1 MARKFISTITTT
13 TKSVASTALILLCS
27 LFFGTAEAWGQ
38 VDDGKL
44 YNIKFGDKYLYTRY
58 GNLNCDVDAI
68 FEAPSYDTSV
78 SFQWE
83 FISQDNGFVLR
94 SGKGLY
100 VCFNGG
106 WYANDNVSNAVVF
119 EWDGSKLKILVK
131 RETWW
136 PDYMTYNGV
145 TDITYTLDKSG
156 SPSPWFV
163 DVERYLEFAESD
175 GTTTYLH
182 ADDDGTLRRIIAED
196 GPEKWTVEMDDD
208 ETGFY
213 LKNAAGKYIKLDGG
227 ELKATATSKTD
238 AALFPKDNKTDNQSS
253 STLRLWLDDS
263 HYVNASGQQTTGVD
277 IKLVTQT
284 KNSMPWFVGLTRYW
298 EFDGDDKLYLKA
310 NADGTL
316 EKVTGEKSPQQW
328 TVTMTADK
336 SGYVVGNS
344 DGKYLVLD
352 GNTWKATATSEA
364 AATVIAKA
372 NRQDNEG
379 NATLKLWAESGG
391 TRSYVDG
398 DGTDMKLVTN
408 VTIPKIATWSESKFY
423 KLRFAT
429 GNDAGQYLGINYD
442 DSYKLMPVAEADA
455 PTWNISKTSGGYI
468 IHSNDDK
475 YPYFEGGWL
484 RCNDNNPSAA
494 IVFTDF
500 QLDANGNVAWQFANG
515 WLNKTDN
522 QGTQVFYGLEPARP
536 VTYWDEDDWYYIE
549 FQDYDLE
556 SAIYGKYLYNPTS
569 GDDNWRLQRGKA
581 ETAQRWYVETTEEGY
596 ILRRHDEDGGGYFS
610 WTERDTYY
618 HISKVESEAF
628 VFTDI
633 EKNGSKF
640 SLWASTV
647 NGTHY
652 LNADTW
658 AESYDDR
665 DLEKDQTDL
674 KGVKSFFKLV
684 KEVNDDPIPE
694 SHEVWEKDIKHRV
707 HQLVTEAQ
715 EYKAAGGTIPQG
727 FLDGSKEWVDNGYGK
742 EMQYTSVYEF
752 TIYVKAGEQ
761 TTLYFPMIQYGSMI
775 LHRDYQR
782 FYNYRT
788 DDLTGL
794 NWSWF
799 NFGGTSFTNYKNGYV
814 TGISLTGNSD
824 TNNCY
829 VNNSF
834 DITLPADALT
844 DGLDLACD
852 MSNYTDM
859 IKDDD
864 GDIDYE
870 PSLSQRVIWH
880 IRSAQEMADS
890 LSTET
895 WLEEKTIHFPATSVN
910 FEPDCIGLE
919 RELSNYW
926 FNKGGQLANLGQN
939 GNILVE
945 LEDNGT
951 GIQLLSGGQKD
962 GRAGIRYTNVEG
974 LFVNTDLGLPGSR
987 FVSFTYPQ
995 VGDGELPQGRV
1006 NATGKDHPAYI
1017 NVYAVDGSTRYKVA
1031 RFEIIFDENS
1041 STLPWND
1048 VLRVNNQLSEDVRRS
1063 PNDLAR
1069 RTGNKPIAQITFDYP
1084 EDKQN
1089 SLRGIQNQYAPD
1101 NWSSNGMQK
1110 FERTFSSSQLALDFV
1125 NANYIHTSMWRDDNG
1140 QVQPSSHYQNQNNA
1154 RSYFYDCKWGEY
1166 LLTSETGFWNA
1177 LGPFLG
1183 VNNDSLRKSIPA
1195 SQLWHPADGMVP
1207 GFLYVDASERA
1218 GSVASVPFE
1227 GTFCSGNRLMC
1238 SGWICTGTSYGWNNG
1253 AAPSSVILSIVGRN
1267 YDSEEE
1273 TVLHRFCP
1281 GQISLEMRHNDG
1293 SVEVASNVVWN
1304 MGDSWIST
1312 NGQWNNNSESG
1323 PWQQFYYEFTIN
1335 EQFDTYLLKIDNNC
1349 VSTSGGDFMLDD
1361 IQIYASLPEVKV
1373 DESVPI
1379 CVRNGSEY
1387 DVSLMKQLVNF
1398 DLQLDVIGQTEAAD
1412 AASAKQQYMSFA
1424 FLEKDLFL
1432 KTFKAEAG
1440 LGESIAQI
1448 EKNINDG
1455 VYENADS
1462 IVKAAYV
1469 KAFWASL
1476 VGDKE
1481 NQLRVWKSTDYNSES
1496 APKNCGLLQF
1506 EWSTYYE
1513 DHPEYKFVDA
1523 IAKDKREPVYR
1534 YVRKEGDV
1542 DMRYLL
1548 FNANIPDITW
1558 SVNTYYYCIPYN
1570 TKVESLSK
1578 DQIPASFDLLSPCNK
1593 KYAFRI
1599 SPTLDIIPLDK
1610 VKGDEDLEACEN
1622 QIPTIVT
1629 NMEGFNEDGEPIT
1642 MENLNFD
1649 WWIGL
1654 RPNPEAETE
1663 EGKSGVK
1670 ATLDNYSKYTR
1681 EINGEEVSLREAVL
1695 SLRQFYPDAETLDGV
1710 EPMTPIG
1717 DITVNLTAN
1726 EIELLRQLVNEGQL
1740 ILHTKLLNVRM
1751 VRWSEDD
1758 PNFYFVA
1765 APINDDLFKDYV
1777 NPEKNPVIYY
1787 CDEPQQL
1794 TVKLTNVAPT
1804 LESGFSDGMNGI
1816 DEYNYEQG
1824 LGVLSL
1830 RMARMG
1836 QFQKVQHADQGQ
1848 TDPGNCLVIPLRE
1861 AHAAVSDAIGVH
1873 NGIHLEA
1880 VDNNIYLANTDDA
1893 AMFDRLLKGVHA
1905 TETADLPVV
1914 GRIVKLE
1921 AVDTEKDT
1929 ERDQA
1934 NVNYMRIYFLSSFDV
1949 RDCYNYTLKIPF
1961 RDHVENGT
1969 SNACDGDLM
1978 INLKIVP
1985 DYEVW
1990 TGAAGNTDWNND
2002 GNWRRADSDDLLLRS
2017 EGYAPNT
2024 EQVYLTNDENGRD
2037 KGFAPLYCTH
2047 LMIKTD
2053 EGAQRPVLYD
2063 MYDYPE
2069 KTELDNTPFPNLRPE
2084 TATDILKYDFQACP
2098 YQADKHQTPLGQ
2110 EGDLIAE
2117 MYEINVCEDIV
2128 FQSHTELL
2136 KPYLLSYNRA
2146 WVEYELTK
2154 NQWHLV
2160 GSPLQGTLSAEW
2172 YAPSWSGRQETTY
2185 YEPVNFDDQ
2194 LKDGG
2199 WHLPTDAD
2207 DDQEKRY
2214 YNISYDRFS
2223 PAVYQRAWDKA
2234 KAVIYEHGATWDAK
2248 DGDQTDT
2255 NTGDANQGNWS
2266 WPSEDAN
2273 YMTWDSHNADDYLQ
2287 RIAYRPMGDS
2297 KANVAIWGTWS
2308 GVYNDHTVPYSG
2320 GGFCVLPINNLK
2332 GNDIGENLKM
2342 RFRLPK
2348 DDQYYDIWDWGKGYA
2363 VENRVRVYINDGRE
2377 LPAEATDDN
2386 TLTIEN
2392 RGRLRSDV
2400 FSVVGEEGL
2409 SKGKV
2414 LESLSKDKTYTME
2427 LKNEGEGSV
2436 GYFLACNPFLSGL
2449 DMVKFFAANTHL
2461 APFYLVLNGDEA
2473 AISDDKKAEYEAGG
2487 KKWKWSDVG
2496 FGSADIVA
2504 PRYAFFVKV
2513 KDGGDLNATTLTFTP
2528 DMLTATPNEQE
2539 AAPSRRHTMASDGE
2553 SQGLTLRAV
2562 RHGSESEA
2570 RVELLPSASDRF
2582 DPAEDME
2589 TFVVDEL
2596 TADVPVVYT
2605 LCGRLATSINRL
2617 NSVGVLPLGIASA
2630 SSEPCTVS
2638 LSGVGSLGTDS
2649 LMLYDAAER
2658 TLTPLTEG
2666 LQLTMPGRT
2675 EGRYFIVS
2683 GIGSEQPTAA
2693 PSVSITPLPGAVG
2706 LSSAGSPI
2714 ERVEVYTLGG
2724 SLVTSLTPRRS
2735 QVRVPLASGTY
2746 IVKATATDVSTV
2758 AKVAIE

>member
-1 MARKFISTITTT
+1 M
-13 TKSVASTALILLCS
+13 
-27 LFFGTAEAWGQ
+27 
-38 VDDGKL
+38 
-44 YNIKFGDKYLYTRY
+44 TRY
-58 GNLNCDVDAI
+58 NTNDPTVPVPN
-68 FEAPSYDTSV
+68 PS
-78 SFQWE
+78 E
-83 FISQDNGFVLR
+83 P
-94 SGKGLY
+94 
-100 VCFNGG
+100 
-106 WYANDNVSNAVVF
+106 AA
-119 EWDGSKLKILVK
+119 
-131 RETWW
+131 
-136 PDYMTYNGV
+136 
-145 TDITYTLDKSG
+145 
-156 SPSPWFV
+156 SPWFV
-163 DVERYLEFAESD
+163 DYESYLEFAESD

-182 ADDDGTLRRIIAED
+182 ADDDGTLRRIIAENS
-196 GPEKWTVEMDDD
+196 PEKWTVEMNDD

-253 STLRLWLDDS
+253 STLRLWLDDT

-344 DGKYLVLD
+344 DGNYLVLD

-379 NATLKLWAESGG
+379 NATLRLWAESGG

-398 DGTDMKLVTN
+398 DGADMKLVTN

-429 GNDAGQYLGINYD
+429 GPDAGQYLGINYD

-484 RCNDNNPSAA
+484 RCNDNNPSTA
-494 IVFTDF
+494 IVFSDF

-549 FQDYDLE
+549 FQDYDPE
-556 SAIYGKYLYNPTS
+556 SSIYGKYLYNPTS
-569 GDDNWRLQRGKA
+569 GDDKWRLQRGKA
-581 ETAQRWYVETTEEGY
+581 ATAQRWYVEATEEGY
-596 ILRRHDEDGGGYFS
+596 ILRRHADDGGGYFS
-610 WTERDTYY
+610 WTEDATYY
-618 HISKVESEAF
+618 HISNEASEAF

-633 EKNGSKF
+633 EKSGMKF
-640 SLWASTV
+640 ALWAETK

-658 AESYDDR
+658 AESYDNR
-665 DLEKDQTDL
+665 TLEKDQTDL

-707 HQLVTEAQ
+707 HQLVKEAQ

-727 FLDGSKEWVDNGYGK
+727 FLDGSKEYEDNG
-742 EMQYTSVYEF
+742 MQYTSVYEF
-752 TIYVKAGEQ
+752 TIYVKPGEQ

-788 DDLTGL
+788 DDLTDL

-814 TGISLTGNSD
+814 TGISLKGNSD

-895 WLEEKTIHFPATSVN
+895 WLEEKTIHFPAVSVN

-926 FNKGGQLANLGQN
+926 FKKGGQLVNLGQD

-962 GRAGIRYTNVEG
+962 GRAGIRYTDVEG

-995 VGDGELPQGRV
+995 VGGGQLLQGRV
-1006 NATGKDHPAYI
+1006 NAYGKDHPAYI

-1048 VLRVNNQLSEDVRRS
+1048 VLKVTGKLPADVRRS

-1084 EDKQN
+1084 VDMEN
-1089 SLRGIQNQYAPD
+1089 SVVGRQLASTPSEWTQGPLLLRD
-1101 NWSSNGMQK
+1101 
-1110 FERTFSSSQLALDFV
+1110 RTFTSSKLALDFA
-1125 NANYIHTSMWRDDNG
+1125 NANYMHSTKMWDG
-1140 QVQPSSHYQNQNNA
+1140 SQVQPATHFGNTG
-1154 RSYFYDCKWGEY
+1154 YFFDCKWGEY
-1166 LLTSETGFWNA
+1166 VMTSETGFWNA

-1183 VNNDSLRKSIPA
+1183 VNNYRLRQSIPE
-1195 SQLWHPADGMVP
+1195 SEKWTPAYGMVP

-1227 GTFCSGNRLMC
+1227 GTFCPGNKLMC
-1238 SGWICTGTSYGWNNG
+1238 SGWITTGTSYGWNKG
-1253 AAPSSVILSIVGRN
+1253 AAPSSVILSIIGRN
-1267 YDSEEE
+1267 YDSEGKITKE

-1281 GQISLEMRHNDG
+1281 GQISLEMRHVDG
-1293 SVEVASNVVWN
+1293 SVEAVSQIDP
-1304 MGDSWIST
+1304 GIRYDDTWIST
-1312 NGQWNNNSESG
+1312 NADWKTSDESG
-1323 PWQQFYYEFTIN
+1323 PWQQFYYEFTIG
-1335 EQFDTYLLKIDNNC
+1335 EQFDTYLLNIDNNC

-1398 DLQLDVIGQTEAAD
+1398 DLQLDVIGATEAKTEGAGE
-1412 AASAKQQYMSFA
+1412 KQFMSFA

-1440 LGESIAQI
+1440 LSESIEQI
-1448 EKNINDG
+1448 EKNINEG
-1455 VYENADS
+1455 VYGNVYENNS
-1462 IVKAAYV
+1462 NYREAYR

-1481 NQLRVWKSTDYNSES
+1481 NQLRVWKSTDYKSES

-1513 DHPEYKFVDA
+1513 NHPEYKFVDA
-1523 IAKDKREPVYR
+1523 IDKDKREPVYR

-1570 TKVESLSK
+1570 TKVEGLTNT
-1578 DQIPASFDLLSPCNK
+1578 QIPESFNLLSRCNK

-1629 NMEGFNEDGEPIT
+1629 NMEGFNEDGEPVT

-1654 RPNPEAETE
+1654 RPDSKAETE
-1663 EGKSGVK
+1663 EGRNGVK
-1670 ATLDNYSKYTR
+1670 ATLDNYSKYKR

-1695 SLRQFYPDAETLDGV
+1695 SLRQFYPDVETLDGV
-1710 EPMTPIG
+1710 KPQTSIG
-1717 DITVNLTAN
+1717 DITVELTAN

-1824 LGVLSL
+1824 LGALSL

-1836 QFQKVQHADQGQ
+1836 QFQKVQHDDQGQ
-1848 TDPGNCLVIPLRE
+1848 TPPGNCLVIPLRE
-1861 AHAAVSDAIGVH
+1861 AHAAVNDAIGVH

-1893 AMFDRLLKGVHA
+1893 DMFDRLLKGVHA

-1921 AVDTEKDT
+1921 AVDTEKDKT
-1929 ERDQA
+1929 GREQA

-2024 EQVYLTNDENGRD
+2024 EQVYLTNEQNGRD

-2047 LMIKTD
+2047 LMIKTG
-2053 EGAQRPVLYD
+2053 EGLQRPVLYD
-2063 MYDYPE
+2063 MYDYP

-2084 TATDILKYDFQACP
+2084 TATGILKYDFQACP
-2098 YQADKHQTPLGQ
+2098 YQKDKHQTGQ

-2136 KPYLLSYNRA
+2136 KPYLLTYNRA

-2154 NQWHLV
+2154 DQWHLV

-2185 YEPVNFDDQ
+2185 YEPVNFDDR
-2194 LKDGG
+2194 LTGGG
-2199 WHLPTDAD
+2199 WHLAAD
-2207 DDQEKRY
+2207 KADTEKRY
-2214 YNISYDRFS
+2214 NITYDRFS

-2234 KAVIYEHGATWDAK
+2234 KAVLYEHGATWSAD
-2248 DGDQTDT
+2248 DGDQTK
-2255 NTGDANQGNWS
+2255 NTGDASQGGWS
-2266 WPSEDAN
+2266 WQGKDN
-2273 YMTWDSHNADDYLQ
+2273 FQTWDSHNADDYLE
-2287 RIAYRPMGDS
+2287 RIAYRPMGPS
-2297 KANVAIWGTWS
+2297 KANVAIRGTWS

-2332 GNDIGENLKM
+2332 RNDIGENLKM

-2348 DDQYYDIWDWGKGYA
+2348 DDQYYDIWDWTKGYA
-2363 VENRVRVYINDGRE
+2363 VDKRVRVYINDGRE
-2377 LPAEATDDN
+2377 LPEGATADN

-2400 FSVVGEEGL
+2400 FSVAGEDGL

-2414 LESLSKDKTYTME
+2414 LESLSKDKTYKME
-2427 LKNEGEGSV
+2427 LKNEGNGSV

-2449 DMVKFFAANTHL
+2449 DMQKFFDANKHL
-2461 APFYLVLNGDEA
+2461 APFYLVLDGDEA
-2473 AISDDKKAEYEAGG
+2473 ASSDEKKADYEKEQGG
-2487 KKWKWSDVG
+2487 KKWQWSDVG
-2496 FGSADIVA
+2496 FGRDNIVA

-2539 AAPSRRHTMASDGE
+2539 TAPSRRHTTASDGE

-2570 RVELLPSASDRF
+2570 RVELLPSASDCF

-2596 TADVPVVYT
+2596 ASDVPVVYT

-2617 NSVGVLPLGIASA
+2617 SSVGVLPVGITSS

-2638 LSGVGSLGTDS
+2638 FSGVGSLGTDS
-2649 LMLYDAAER
+2649 LMLYDAAHQ

-2666 LQLTMPGRT
+2666 LQVTMPGRT

-2683 GIGSEQPTAA
+2683 DIGTDQPSDA

-2706 LSSAGSPI
+2706 LSSAADPI

-2724 SLVTSLTPRRS
+2724 RLVESLTPRCN
-2735 QVRVPLASGTY
+2735 QVRVPLSSGTY
-2746 IVKATATDVSTV
+2746 IIKARVGDESVV
-2758 AKVAIE
+2758 AKVFIAPN